1 VPDQPRVALITGGG
15 SGIGAA
21 CAARL
26 ATDGY
31 RVVVADIDQDAA
43 RATARRLGPPA
54 VPVTTDVAD
63 EDSVAAMLAAA
74 ARLPGRLAAAVNC
87 AAVRG
92 PAVAMADHDLAS
104 WRRLMSVNLDGA
116 FLCLRGELR
125 AMRAAGGGAV
135 VNLASV
141 LGHRGHATA
150 AAYATAKHG
159 ILGLTRSA
167 ALAHAADRI
176 RVNAVCP
183 GYVRT
188 PLLDAVADDTRL
200 AGLAGLHPLRRLG
213 QPDEVAAL
221 VSWLLSDQAS
231 FVTGTCY
238 AVDGGLLAGIDP

>member
-1 VPDQPRVALITGGG
+1 MALVTGGG

-21 CAARL
+21 CAQRL
-26 ATDGY
+26 AADGY
-31 RVVVADIDQDAA
+31 TVVVADLDQGAA
-43 RATARRLGPPA
+43 RATAGRLGPPA
-54 VPVTTDVAD
+54 VAITADVAD
-63 EDSVAAMLAAA
+63 EDSVEAMMAAV

-92 PAVAMADHDLAS
+92 PAVTVADHDLAS
-104 WRRLMSVNLDGA
+104 WRRLMSVNLDGV
-116 FLCLRGELR
+116 FLCLRGQLR

-141 LGHRGHATA
+141 LGQRGHATA

-159 ILGLTRSA
+159 VLGLTRSA
-167 ALAHAADRI
+167 ALAHAADGI

-188 PLLDAVADDTRL
+188 PLLDAAASESRL
-200 AGLAGLHPLRRLG
+200 ADLAGLHPLGRLG
-213 QPDEVAAL
+213 APDEVAAL

-231 FVTGTCY
+231 FVTGGCY
-238 AVDGGLLAGIDP
+238 PVDGGLLAG